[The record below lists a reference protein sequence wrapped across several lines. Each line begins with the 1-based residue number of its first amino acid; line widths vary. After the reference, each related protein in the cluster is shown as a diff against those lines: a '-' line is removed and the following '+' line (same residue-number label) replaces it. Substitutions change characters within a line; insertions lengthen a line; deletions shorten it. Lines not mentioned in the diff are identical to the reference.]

1 VSATPTTS
9 TAGEG
14 TPFTSRAATPTSP
27 HTSGGMDADVRMSL
41 RRLATSS
48 PVIRSSKKQATDKK
62 DADAD
67 HDQV

>member
-1 VSATPTTS
+1 
-9 TAGEG
+9 
-14 TPFTSRAATPTSP
+14 
-27 HTSGGMDADVRMSL
+27 MDADVRMSL